1 MRALSKADNR
11 SRMKRNDT
19 KRHLNGTRAHAM
31 CRGVFSRVA
40 YKLNVDPSYVSRVAR
55 GERVSRPIERAI
67 SAEFKR
73 LATLFADHA

>member
-1 MRALSKADNR
+1 
-11 SRMKRNDT
+11 
-19 KRHLNGTRAHAM
+19 M

-40 YKLNVDPSYVSRVAR
+40 YKLNVDRSYVSRVAR

-73 LATLFADHA
+73 LAMLFADHA